1 MLAHILEMLEAY
13 GLWGMLILCFA
24 EAAFL
29 PVPPE
34 LLYVPVCVTHPGKAL
49 FYALL
54 ATLATT
60 GGAFFGYVL
69 GKVFGHP
76 LLHRL
81 VSPKRVEKI
90 EGLFQR
96 YGVWVVFMA
105 GVAPPPT
112 PFKIFTISSGIF
124 ALNPPRFLLAALS
137 GRGLRYFLEAFLIWR
152 GGREALNVLKSK
164 SLWITLLVVLVLVLV
179 FLVYQ
184 NYLKPKMAE
193 KTVEGRLLHWWRRV
207 ISGEGRAL
215 KILGEWM
222 IALGSAGFLVFFL
235 ANVFSEFGSV
245 HLQQIDHWAG
255 QWIRPYLGRFWSGL
269 GQILGPVLFT
279 ISILAACLVWWKG
292 KRTDRIAFLFF
303 NMIGSTIVLTGFH
316 RVMIE
321 SQRLSGGP
329 NPMPMAIV
337 NILWASFILWLVTG
351 GRPSLRGRQL
361 IGTGLGLVFLTLLA
375 LSRLAAGYLLS
386 DVLISYA
393 AAGLWL
399 VVLWIIF
406 LYRGTPEHT
415 SEHPSIK

>member
-1 MLAHILEMLEAY
+1 MLAQILEMLEAY

-24 EAAFL
+24 EASFL

-34 LLYVPVCVTHPGKAL
+34 LLYVPVCVTRPGKAL
-49 FYALL
+49 LYALL

-124 ALNPPRFLLAALS
+124 ALNTPRFLLAALS
-137 GRGLRYFLEAFLIWR
+137 GRSLRYLLEAILIWR
-152 GGREALNVLKSK
+152 GGREALNILKSK
-164 SLWITLLVVLVLVLV
+164 SLWITLLVLLVLVV
-179 FLVYQ
+179 AFLVYQ
-184 NYLKPKMAE
+184 NYIKPQMAE
-193 KTVEGRLLHWWRRV
+193 KTSEGRLLHWWRRV

-215 KILGEWM
+215 NILGEWT

-235 ANVFSEFGSV
+235 VDVFSELGSV
-245 HLQQIDHWAG
+245 HLQLIDHWAG
-255 QWIRPYLGRFWSGL
+255 QWISPYLGRLGDGL
-269 GQILGPVLFT
+269 SQVLGPVLLT
-279 ISILAACLVWWKG
+279 LSLLSACFIWWKE
-292 KRTDRIAFLFF
+292 KRKDKIVFLFF
-303 NMIGSTIVLTGFH
+303 NMIGSALVLTGFY
-316 RVMIE
+316 RVITE

-337 NILWASFILWLVTG
+337 NILWASFILWLTTG
-351 GRPSLRGRQL
+351 GRPSLRGRRL
-361 IGTGLGLVFLTLLA
+361 LDTALGLVFLTLLA

-399 VVLWIIF
+399 AVLWIIF

-415 SEHPSIK
+415 AEHY

>member
-1 MLAHILEMLEAY
+1 MLAQILEMLEAY

-24 EAAFL
+24 EASFL

-34 LLYVPVCVTHPGKAL
+34 LLYVPVCVTRPGKAML
-49 FYALL
+49 YALL

-81 VSPKRVEKI
+81 VSPKWVDKI

-124 ALNPPRFLLAALS
+124 ALNTPRFLLAALM
-137 GRGLRYFLEAFLIWR
+137 GRGLRYLLEAFLIWR
-152 GGREALNVLKSK
+152 SGREALDILKSK
-164 SLWITLLVVLVLVLV
+164 SVWITLLVVLVLVV
-179 FLVYQ
+179 AFLVYQ
-184 NYLKPKMAE
+184 NYIKSKIAE
-193 KTVEGRLLHWWRRV
+193 RNSQGRLRHWWRRV

-235 ANVFSEFGSV
+235 VDVFSELGSV
-245 HLQQIDHWAG
+245 HLHQIDLWAG
-255 QWIRPYLGRFWSGL
+255 QWITPCLGRFWTGL
-269 GQILGPVLFT
+269 SKVFGPVLLT
-279 ISILAACLVWWKG
+279 ISIIAACLVWWKENR
-292 KRTDRIAFLFF
+292 KDRIAFLFF
-303 NMIGSTIVLTGFH
+303 NMIGSAVVLTGFY
-316 RVMIE
+316 RVIIE

-329 NPMPMAIV
+329 NPLPMAMV
-337 NILWASFILWLVTG
+337 NILWASIILWLVTG
-351 GRPSLRGRQL
+351 GRPSLRGRRL
-361 IGTGLGLVFLTLLA
+361 IDTALGLLVLVLLA
-375 LSRLAAGYLLS
+375 LSRMAAGYLLS

-399 VVLWIIF
+399 AVLWIIF

-415 SEHPSIK
+415 SEHQ